1 MNPTFQHSGEHPA
14 RLHKLSKCARA
25 YLDGLVGG
33 AMPAAIPTLTVR
45 PVAGR

>member
-25 YLDGLVGG
+25 YLDGLVGA
-33 AMPAAIPTLTVR
+33 AMSRSHLHSHCPGQ
-45 PVAGR
+45 AGR